1 MIPSASDGCCLM
13 CCVVQAK
20 AKILKET
27 LFKINQK
34 HGQGTVMAMTGES
47 LDM

>member
-1 MIPSASDGCCLM
+1 M
-13 CCVVQAK
+13 QAM
-20 AKILKET
+20 AKVLKET

-34 HGQGTVMAMTGES
+34 HGQGTVMAMTGEA